1 METGSQEKKRCLYQS
16 NLIHY
21 FHSIER
27 GSLIMWQIKTLCTLY
42 YMYYIVLYYVLYTL
56 LIVQKQL
63 LNKDFKSHKT

>member
-1 METGSQEKKRCLYQS
+1 METGSQEKKRCLHQN

-27 GSLIMWQIKTLCTLY
+27 GSLFMWQIKTLCTLY

>member
-1 METGSQEKKRCLYQS
+1 METGSQEKKRWLHQS

>member
-1 METGSQEKKRCLYQS
+1 METGSQEKKRCLHQN

-27 GSLIMWQIKTLCTLY
+27 GSLFMWQIKTLCTLY

-56 LIVQKQL
+56 SIVQKQL

>member
-1 METGSQEKKRCLYQS
+1 METGSQEKERCLHQS

-56 LIVQKQL
+56 SIVQKQL